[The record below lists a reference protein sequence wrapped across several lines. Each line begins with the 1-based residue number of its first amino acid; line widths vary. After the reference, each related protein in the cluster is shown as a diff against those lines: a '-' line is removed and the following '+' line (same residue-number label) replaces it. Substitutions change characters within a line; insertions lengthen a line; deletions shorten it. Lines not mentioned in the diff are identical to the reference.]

1 MKWGDAMSGDRR
13 PDALTPSLGC
23 GVGLRARHFRHV
35 IEQRPAIDW
44 FEVIAENFMDS
55 QGWPAEALRQIARH
69 YPIVPHGVSLSIGSS
84 EPLDERYLLRLRQL
98 ADGLRAPWVSDHLC
112 WTSVGGHNSHDL
124 LPLPYTPQTL
134 AHVVD
139 RAKQVQD
146 ALGRRLLLENPSS
159 YLSFRASTLPEWA
172 FLAELAERADCG
184 ILLDVNNVHVCSR
197 NHGWDPLAYLDAL
210 PATRIGQIHVAGHTD
225 HGTHCIDTHIGP
237 TPTAV
242 WSLYRE
248 AIRRYG
254 AVPTLVEWDEDI
266 PPFPVLQEEAERARA
281 VIERDVLPEP
291 CAAHAG
297 EAGVSNPVGFLVGY
311 EASSP

>member
-1 MKWGDAMSGDRR
+1 MSGDRG

-44 FEVIAENFMDS
+44 FEVISENFMDS
-55 QGWPAEALRQIARH
+55 QGWPAEALRQIAQH

-98 ADGLRAPWVSDHLC
+98 ADDLGAPWVSDHLC

-134 AHVVD
+134 THVVD

-237 TPTAV
+237 TPTSV
-242 WSLYRE
+242 WQLFRE

-266 PPFPVLQEEAERARA
+266 PAFPVLQQEAERARS
-281 VIERDVLPEP
+281 VIEHDVLPEP
-291 CAAHAG
+291 CSAHAG

-311 EASSP
+311 EATSA